1 MNPVT
6 QGSSVMQGLQEAWVW
21 FQQDV
26 MGIGFISVIMV
37 MLMMAVVLT
46 WVLRPSPIQPVEEEA
61 GMSHERQHVGM
72 QPESRQE
79 PAVSVAISS
88 SGREAASSFWDAP
101 PALSER
107 PAAFAAQP
115 VSNLAA
121 PVSPRAE
128 PVMTRSA
135 AMPAEPA
142 PRTGLSGPL
151 ADEALELLVG
161 LAEDVRALK
170 QQYKD
175 LDATINRHAMR
186 IHAYDK
192 QQTEI
197 RQQLQRLEESS
208 QQVLAEQARRLEETR
223 LAEQRRLEEAR
234 QVEAARRER
243 EAAERMAQQAED
255 EARRASDEAEAL
267 RQQAAALAEAAA
279 ARAAQPRYR
288 QEAVMPEVA
297 EASAPDAPDLVA
309 SPVVVARPEPAAP
322 VTPAAPVDDRQAEY
336 QQAMALA
343 ANGVTVQDLMAQCGL
358 SRPEAQLI
366 VLLHGRGG
374 QA

>member
-1 MNPVT
+1 MNPFT

-26 MGIGFISVIMV
+26 MGIGFISVLMV

-46 WVLRPSPIQPVEEEA
+46 WVLRPSPIQPDDEA
-61 GMSHERQHVGM
+61 SEL
-72 QPESRQE
+72 RQE
-79 PAVSVAISS
+79 PAVSVDISS
-88 SGREAASSFWDAP
+88 SGREAASSFWEAP
-101 PALSER
+101 QAEPVTTR
-107 PAAFAAQP
+107 PAA
-115 VSNLAA
+115 A
-121 PVSPRAE
+121 P
-128 PVMTRSA
+128 
-135 AMPAEPA
+135 EPA
-142 PRTGLSGPL
+142 PRTAFSGPL
-151 ADEALELLVG
+151 ADEALELLVC

-170 QQYKD
+170 QQHKD

-186 IHAYDK
+186 IHAYDT

-197 RQQLQRLEESS
+197 RQQLQRLEE
-208 QQVLAEQARRLEETR
+208 
-223 LAEQRRLEEAR
+223 AR
-234 QVEAARRER
+234 Q
-243 EAAERMAQQAED
+243 
-255 EARRASDEAEAL
+255 AEAL

-288 QEAVMPEVA
+288 QETVMPEAAGEPVA
-297 EASAPDAPDLVA
+297 EAPTPVAPRVEVAKPASATPVA
-309 SPVVVARPEPAAP
+309 AAAP
-322 VTPAAPVDDRQAEY
+322 ADDRQADY
-336 QQAMALA
+336 QQAMTLA